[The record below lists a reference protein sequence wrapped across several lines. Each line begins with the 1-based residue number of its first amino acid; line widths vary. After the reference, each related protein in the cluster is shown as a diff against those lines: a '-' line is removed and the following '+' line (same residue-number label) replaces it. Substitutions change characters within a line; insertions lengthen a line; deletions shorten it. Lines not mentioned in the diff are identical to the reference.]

1 MDSYATS
8 NSSRSPAGVIP
19 SGFGGPSSYNN
30 NINNNN
36 INSLLARKNSTTQD
50 QYGLRPNLSVQSQQ
64 QHPQQQQ
71 QQQQQQQPQYSS
83 SNYNQASNYDGGM
96 YSSSGDEMR
105 GETGLVGHGQLE
117 RGRSSLRRGPAL
129 SGSSFVGGGYVQE
142 SNNPSYNFQQ
152 AMNDHFD
159 HYKRP
164 PSRDRSRDPSMDR
177 FSRSSRQS
185 SIALTR
191 QESSLMG
198 SRGPSPAPTPS
209 QMVFRSSSRQRP
221 PLLSSSPTPSALS
234 SRFHQDSIDGSNNNQ
249 PSSGSLQRRL
259 ATPIRV

>member
-1 MDSYATS
+1 M
-8 NSSRSPAGVIP
+8 SS
-19 SGFGGPSSYNN
+19 
-30 NINNNN
+30 
-36 INSLLARKNSTTQD
+36 Q
-50 QYGLRPNLSVQSQQ
+50 
-64 QHPQQQQ
+64 PQQQQ
-71 QQQQQQQPQYSS
+71 QQQQYS
-83 SNYNQASNYDGGM
+83 SNYNQASYDGGL
-96 YSSSGDEMR
+96 YSSSGDETR
-105 GETGLVGHGQLE
+105 DVGHGQLE

-129 SGSSFVGGGYVQE
+129 SGNSFSGGGTSGGGGGAGFIE
-142 SNNPSYNFQQ
+142 PISNPSYNFQQ

-209 QMVFRSSSRQRP
+209 MAVFRSSSRQRP
-221 PLLSSSPTPSALS
+221 HLLSSSPTPST
-234 SRFHQDSIDGSNNNQ
+234 SRFHQLTSDSSIDSVNNNGSNTA
-249 PSSGSLQRRL
+249 SLQRRM
-259 ATPIRV
+259 ATPIRVCFHLFPFEIPFFIILYYIILFDRIN